1 MILQTRELLTIRHD
15 LTNYIAFNSLVVVL
29 MIYQASDEEAD
40 KRGMTPALE
49 EIVHGIGGIEGL
61 LSVLYR
67 GDTCHRY
74 VQL

>member
-1 MILQTRELLTIRHD
+1 
-15 LTNYIAFNSLVVVL
+15 